1 MVKEK
6 ILLVDDEQ
14 TFADVLSE
22 RLQARGL
29 EVVTAAD
36 GVEAV
41 QRAKQE
47 RFDAVVLDMLM
58 PGMSGLETLK
68 NLLRADPTLKI
79 VLLTGHASVA
89 RGIEAMK
96 LGAMDFLEKP
106 IDIESLIETIR
117 GKKGSGLRI

>member
-47 RFDAVVLDMLM
+47 RFDVVVLDMLM

-68 NLLRADPTLKI
+68 NLLRADPNLKI